1 MLKRGQ
7 EKLTSA
13 TDLVKEKDNIIAQAR
28 FDSNHPIS
36 PTHLFCPLADREQI
50 LGLQICDHV

>member
-13 TDLVKEKDNIIAQAR
+13 TDLVKEKDNIIAQVYALHM
-28 FDSNHPIS
+28 D
-36 PTHLFCPLADREQI
+36 EY
-50 LGLQICDHV
+50 VK